1 VTSSTEKN
9 AFQPW
14 WNGVEVTLFGA
25 AAAPKEVRIGDAVI
39 HEWRYDGLVHAI
51 TLTVPDA
58 TKNWSIRLAF

>member
-1 VTSSTEKN
+1 
-9 AFQPW
+9 
-14 WNGVEVTLFGA
+14 VEVTLFGA

-39 HEWRYDGLVHAI
+39 HEWRYDGLVHAV